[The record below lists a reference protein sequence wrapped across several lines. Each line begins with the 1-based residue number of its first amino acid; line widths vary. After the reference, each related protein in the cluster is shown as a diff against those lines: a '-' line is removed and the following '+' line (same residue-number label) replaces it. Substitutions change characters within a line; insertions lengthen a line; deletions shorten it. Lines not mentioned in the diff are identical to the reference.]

1 MCANTVALPKQQ
13 CAINMSDLQYS
24 RWEMAVNM
32 EIIASMHILLLLH
45 HKSQFKKKPTRN
57 ASFAGRGLLKL
68 HSSMWTV
75 MTHICVLASNALHN
89 GGSAGHTSTRCRVQ
103 CVDNGARNQYVCLQL
118 RTTFDLCIGSNEKE
132 CACMFTHISYK
143 KCMFTHNVIVY

>member
-1 MCANTVALPKQQ
+1 MCANTVALPKKQ

-32 EIIASMHILLLLH
+32 EMIASMHILLLLH

-68 HSSMWTV
+68 HSSMCTV
-75 MTHICVLASNALHN
+75 MIHICVLASNALQN
-89 GGSAGHTSTRCRVQ
+89 CGSSGHASRRCCVQ
-103 CVDNGARNQYVCLQL
+103 CVDNGARNQYVCFQFS
-118 RTTFDLCIGSNEKE
+118 TTCDLCIGSNEKE